1 MSGGDKLEK
10 GKAQSLQV
18 QIDDPVAQGVYS
30 NFAMIYHSEN
40 EFVLDFAYIQPGP
53 TPPRAKVRAR
63 VILSP
68 RHMRKLL
75 AAIEANVAKYE
86 SRFGPIEVL
95 KTDDPPVFH

>member
-1 MSGGDKLEK
+1 MSGDDKMTK
-10 GKAQSLQV
+10 AKAQGLQI
-18 QIDDPVAQGVYS
+18 QIDDPIAQGVYS

-53 TPPRAKVRAR
+53 PPARAKVRAR

-75 AAIEANVAKYE
+75 AAIEANVTKYE
-86 SRFGPIEVL
+86 SRFGPIE
-95 KTDDPPVFH
+95 TTRSEDPPVFH